1 MNALTRVLSCRAVI
15 STHKPFL
22 LLHERVKSYYQQEHN
37 LHQFFIAEEE
47 SKDIVF
53 SRGEWFAFYE
63 GMLLDVKEIP
73 SSIYRFRSV

>member
-53 SRGEWFAFYE
+53 SRGE
-63 GMLLDVKEIP
+63 
-73 SSIYRFRSV
+73 